1 MVPGLDHVIL
11 TRFNLPTGG
20 VEGLVRAREGWLRE
34 RIDLFERYC
43 APSVAAQQGVDVTW
57 IVYLDPA
64 SPGWLLDR
72 MAPYAE
78 RGLLHPV
85 LREVVGVA
93 ELREDIAAVVGT
105 PGDVLLTTNLDNDDG
120 LAVDFCARLA
130 AVATDEARVALYAT
144 RGLVLSDDG
153 LFLLRD
159 RRNAFCS
166 VRENW
171 DDPVTSWS
179 EYHNELHRVM
189 PVVEID
195 GPPAWLQVVHG
206 GNVSN
211 RVRGRLVD
219 PAGHR
224 SAFAVPLDVREPAR
238 RDLLVDRAVRAPARR
253 LRDGSRAATRRAGL
267 RVLGKDRYAA
277 AKAALR
283 TAVPRGGSP
292 N

>member
-20 VEGLVRAREGWLRE
+20 VEGLVRAREGWLQE

-43 APSVAAQQGVDVTW
+43 APSVAAQRGADVTW

-64 SPGWLLDR
+64 SPRWLLDR
-72 MAPYAE
+72 MAPYAD

-93 ELREDIAAVVGT
+93 ELREDLAAIVPRT
-105 PGDVLLTTNLDNDDG
+105 SDVLLTTNLDNDDG

-130 AVATDEARVALYAT
+130 AVATDHPRVAIYAT

-159 RRNAFCS
+159 RHNAFCS
-166 VRENW
+166 VRESW

-189 PVVEID
+189 PVVELD

-211 RVRGRLVD
+211 RVRGRLVA
-219 PAGHR
+219 PTAHR
-224 SAFAVPLDVREPAR
+224 ARFAVPLDVREPAR
-238 RDLLVDRAVRAPARR
+238 RELLVDRAVHVPARR
-253 LRDGSRAATRRAGL
+253 LRDGSRSVTRRAGL
-267 RVLGKDRYAA
+267 RLLGKDRYAA
-277 AKAALR
+277 AKAVLR
-283 TAVPRGGSP
+283 TAGVGGSP